1 MSEMEK
7 LKYLSAIEK
16 DKLNATYIEYARFK
30 RIRYL
35 YNALTISVI
44 LVFEMYEVY
53 VTEKSYAFTD
63 YNTLKTVM
71 AIVLGAFVFCIL
83 LFYVFAQYKLKNI
96 KNRIKHLS
104 SIHDFKYTELKNEF
118 NMVMKT
124 SFGGPGV

>member
-16 DKLNATYIEYARFK
+16 DKLNATYIEYVRFK

-44 LVFEMYEVY
+44 LVFGMYEVY

-71 AIVLGAFVFCIL
+71 AIVLGAFVFLFCYFMFLHNTNSRIL
-83 LFYVFAQYKLKNI
+83 RIGLNTYLQYMILNT
-96 KNRIKHLS
+96 LS
-104 SIHDFKYTELKNEF
+104 
-118 NMVMKT
+118 
-124 SFGGPGV
+124 